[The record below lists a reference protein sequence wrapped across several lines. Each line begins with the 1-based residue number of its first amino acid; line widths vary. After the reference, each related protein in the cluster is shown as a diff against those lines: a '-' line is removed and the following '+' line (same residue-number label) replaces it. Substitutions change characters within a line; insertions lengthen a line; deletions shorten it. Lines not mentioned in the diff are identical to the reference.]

1 MSDSLKPISLAV
13 LVILLISFP
22 TISTEW
28 ARMTAELVDEED
40 DPHFGLPDIWD
51 GKQVVC
57 IHFPEAEAPEDF
69 DHGRTHIDYDG
80 AEFMSDDEWNETGAC
95 IGGFSGHSDGWS
107 LLNAAVNS
115 TGDTFQLN
123 TTQYS
128 FGLMVDSI
136 AGVDPSQMSGNF
148 SDAYWSL
155 YHNGALSM
163 IGITELELD
172 SDSVITWRVDTW

>member
-1 MSDSLKPISLAV
+1 VSDSLKPISLAV

-22 TISTEW
+22 TISTKW
-28 ARMTAELVDEED
+28 ARMTAELVDEGD
-40 DPHFGLPDIWD
+40 NPHFGLPDNWD

-57 IHFPEAEAPEDF
+57 IHFPEADAPEDF

-80 AEFMSDDEWNETGAC
+80 TEFMSDDEWNETGAC
-95 IGGFSGHSDGWS
+95 IGGFSGHDSGWS

-115 TGDTFQLN
+115 TGATFQLN

-148 SDAYWSL
+148 SGAYWSL

>member
-1 MSDSLKPISLAV
+1 
-13 LVILLISFP
+13 
-22 TISTEW
+22 
-28 ARMTAELVDEED
+28 MTAELVVEED

-51 GKQVVC
+51 GQQVVC

-80 AEFMSDDEWNETGAC
+80 
-95 IGGFSGHSDGWS
+95 
-107 LLNAAVNS
+107 
-115 TGDTFQLN
+115 GDTFQLN
-123 TTQYS
+123 ITQYS

-136 AGVDPSQMSGNF
+136 AGVDPSQMAGNF
-148 SDAYWSL
+148 SGAYWSL

-163 IGITELELD
+163 IGIIELELD

>member
-1 MSDSLKPISLAV
+1 
-13 LVILLISFP
+13 
-22 TISTEW
+22 
-28 ARMTAELVDEED
+28 
-40 DPHFGLPDIWD
+40 
-51 GKQVVC
+51 
-57 IHFPEAEAPEDF
+57 
-69 DHGRTHIDYDG
+69 
-80 AEFMSDDEWNETGAC
+80 MSDDEWNETGAC
-95 IGGFSGHSDGWS
+95 TGGFSGHDYGWS

-136 AGVDPSQMSGNF
+136 AGVDPSQMAGNF
-148 SDAYWSL
+148 SGAYWAL
-155 YHNGALSM
+155 FHNGVLSM

>member
-1 MSDSLKPISLAV
+1 MSDSLKPISLGILV
-13 LVILLISFP
+13 LLLVSFP
-22 TISTEW
+22 KISTEW

-51 GKQVVC
+51 GQQVVC
-57 IHFPEAEAPEDF
+57 IHSPEAEAPEDF
-69 DHGRTHIDYDG
+69 DQGRIHIDYDG
-80 AEFMSDDEWNETGAC
+80 TEFMSDVEWNETGAC
-95 IGGFSGHSDGWS
+95 IGGFSDHDNGWS
-107 LLNAAVNS
+107 LLNAAINS
-115 TGDTFQLN
+115 TGDTFLLN
-123 TTQYS
+123 ITQYS

-148 SDAYWSL
+148 SGAYWSL

>member
-1 MSDSLKPISLAV
+1 MS
-13 LVILLISFP
+13 
-22 TISTEW
+22 
-28 ARMTAELVDEED
+28 AELVQEDD
-40 DPHFGLPDIWD
+40 DPHYGLPDIWD

-57 IHFPEAEAPEDF
+57 IHYPEDEAPEDYNQ
-69 DHGRTHIDYDG
+69 GRTHIDYDG
-80 AEFMSDDEWNETGAC
+80 TEFMSDDEWNETGAC
-95 IGGFSGHSDGWS
+95 IGGFSGHDYGWS

-115 TGDTFQLN
+115 AGDAFQLN

-148 SDAYWSL
+148 SGAYWSL

-163 IGITELELD
+163 SGITELELD
-172 SDSVITWRVDTW
+172 SDSVITWRVDTWGGHMQDNHEVQVESH